1 MARVLVVGSGSREHA
16 LAWTLARS
24 GHAPIVAPGNAG
36 TRSFGRNADVRADD
50 LSGLV
55 ALAKTERVELVVVG
69 PEAPLV
75 LGLADALAEAKIP
88 CFGPSKAAARLEGS
102 KAFMKAFLKRHRIP
116 TADFVVVSD
125 RESAHAH
132 VRRVGRPLVVKTD
145 GLAAGKGVV
154 VASTVEETLEAIDA
168 AMVHGAFGNA
178 GRTLV
183 LEERLAGEEASF
195 HVLCD
200 GARAL
205 ALPAAQ
211 DHKRIFDGDR
221 GPNTG
226 GMGAYAPAPVVTASV
241 QAEVLRAVV
250 EPTLRGLA
258 DEGTPFRGVLFVGLM
273 IDQGTPRVLE
283 FNVRF
288 GDPEACVLLP
298 LLPDDP
304 FALLHGAAI
313 GQLPDVPGERQG
325 AALGVVMA
333 SEGYPAP
340 PRTGDAIE
348 GLEAAAA
355 LKDVLIFHAGTR
367 RGDDGILRT
376 SGGRVLTVVGLGAD
390 LEAARRRAYEGVSHI
405 RWRGEQH
412 RSDIGWRALKT

>member
-1 MARVLVVGSGSREHA
+1 
-16 LAWTLARS
+16 
-24 GHAPIVAPGNAG
+24 VA
-36 TRSFGRNADVRADD
+36 
-50 LSGLV
+50 
-55 ALAKTERVELVVVG
+55 
-69 PEAPLV
+69 
-75 LGLADALAEAKIP
+75 
-88 CFGPSKAAARLEGS
+88 
-102 KAFMKAFLKRHRIP
+102 
-116 TADFVVVSD
+116 D

-154 VASTVEETLEAIDA
+154 VASTVEETLAAIDA
-168 AMVHGAFGNA
+168 AMGGAFGDA

-183 LEERLAGEEASF
+183 LEERLPGEEASF

-200 GARAL
+200 GERAVP
-205 ALPAAQ
+205 LPAAQ

-226 GMGAYAPAPVVTASV
+226 GMGAYAPAPVVSPKV
-241 QAEVLRAVV
+241 QDEVLRAVV

-258 DEGTPFRGVLFVGLM
+258 AEGTPFRGVLFVGLM

-298 LLPDDP
+298 LLPADP
-304 FALLHGAAI
+304 FALLHGAAT
-313 GQLPDVPGERQG
+313 GRLPPLDPRP
-325 AALGVVMA
+325 APRCALGVVMA
-333 SEGYPAP
+333 AEGYPATP
-340 PRTGDAIE
+340 TAGDAIE
-348 GLEAAAA
+348 GLADAGA
-355 LKDVLIFHAGTR
+355 LEDVLVFHAGTR
-367 RGDDGILRT
+367 RGDDGLVRT

-390 LEAARRRAYEGVSHI
+390 LAAAQRRAYQGVSCI

-412 RSDIGWRALKT
+412 RSDIGWRALRA

>member
-1 MARVLVVGSGSREHA
+1 MAKVLVVGSGSREHA
-16 LAWTLARS
+16 LAWALARA

-36 TRSFGRNADVRADD
+36 TRFLGRNADVRADD

-55 ALAKTERVELVVVG
+55 ALAKTERVELVVIG

-75 LGLADALAEAKIP
+75 LGLADALAEANIP

-116 TADFVVVSD
+116 TAEFVVVSD

-168 AMVHGAFGNA
+168 AMVHGAFGDA

-226 GMGAYAPAPVVTASV
+226 GMGAYAPAPIVTASV

-273 IDQGTPRVLE
+273 IDQGKPRVLE

-298 LLPDDP
+298 LLPGDP

-313 GQLPDVPGERQG
+313 GQLRDVPGVRPG

-333 SEGYPAP
+333 SEGYPAS

-355 LKDVLIFHAGTR
+355 LKDVLVFHAGTR
-367 RGDDGILRT
+367 RGDDGIVRT

-390 LEAARRRAYEGVSHI
+390 LEVARRRAYEGVSRI

-412 RSDIGWRALKT
+412 RSDIGWRALRA